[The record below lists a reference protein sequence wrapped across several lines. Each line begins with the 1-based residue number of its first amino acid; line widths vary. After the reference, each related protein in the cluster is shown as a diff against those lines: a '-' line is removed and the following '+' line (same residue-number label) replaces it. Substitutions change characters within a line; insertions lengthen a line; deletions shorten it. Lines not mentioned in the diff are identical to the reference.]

1 MKKCVDNKDNLN
13 IYNYLFNDETGETDE
28 FNVKLEDMSLKDEL
42 KIEKKLDDDDDFVF
56 LGKNH
61 LHPQDRLR
69 RKNEKD
75 VVVFVKKAPQHPA

>member
-42 KIEKKLDDDDDFVF
+42 KIEKKEDDDDDFVF

-61 LHPQDRLR
+61 LHPLDRLG

-75 VVVFVKKAPQHPA
+75 DVVFVKKAPQHPA